1 MKEYILLFRM
11 NIIDEAAQPTAEQM
25 DMYMQQWMA
34 WLNEISNK
42 GQLADGGNH
51 FSRQGRVL
59 RPHKQ
64 VSDMPYQA
72 EKQSVAGYIL
82 VLAKDIDEATEM
94 AQKCPILNGN
104 NTSVEIRETDNP

>member
-1 MKEYILLFRM
+1 M
-11 NIIDEAAQPTAEQM
+11 NILDEAAQPTAEQM
-25 DMYMQQWMA
+25 EMYMQQWMA
-34 WLNEISNK
+34 WLNEISDK

-59 RPHKQ
+59 RPHNR
-64 VSDMPYQA
+64 VSELPYQA
-72 EKQSVAGYIL
+72 EEQSVAGYIL
-82 VLAKDIDEATEM
+82 VLANDINDATEL